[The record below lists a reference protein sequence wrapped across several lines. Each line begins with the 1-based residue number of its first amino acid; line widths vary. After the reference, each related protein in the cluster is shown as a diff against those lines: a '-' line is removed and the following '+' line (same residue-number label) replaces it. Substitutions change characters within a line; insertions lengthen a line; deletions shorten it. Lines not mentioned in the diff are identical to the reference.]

1 MSRNSLELRSG
12 EFLRPR
18 LHGARFKDG
27 SVSLDVLGE
36 LDALREM
43 VREVARWRFL
53 EANPWRQRSPRGF
66 NSIDLRLTDMDCGS
80 AVPVIS
86 LIPDERLSGAAARE
100 YQRYYERAREDIVDV
115 IGAAEYSDSQA
126 PNVRFPNRCLVH
138 FNRIGRSLRDDE
150 WIELLTP
157 NRDHS
162 VVLTKQSC
170 RRLHQWSLMTEVSG
184 DVTLRGAIYEADQ
197 ARMTFELQTLR
208 GPKVSGPIPREYLES
223 VMGAFNRYTHGEKV
237 IVQGTGRYDEHRR
250 LSNLESVERVIL
262 LGPLDVPSRLDEFRK
277 MKNGWLEGDGL
288 APNHDGLDWL
298 STSFDHHYPNDVAL
312 PHTFPTPAGGVEM
325 EWSFGSQSVILE
337 IDLEE
342 QLGDWLRFDNETDE
356 EYSNTLNL
364 SDSTKWEWVATEI
377 RRLEGAPE

>member
-1 MSRNSLELRSG
+1 MDSRESLRLRSG

-18 LHGARFKDG
+18 LHGARFKHG

-36 LDALREM
+36 LDALREL
-43 VREVARWRFL
+43 VLEVARWRFL

-66 NSIDLRLTDMDCGS
+66 NGIDLRLTDIDCGS

-100 YQRYYERAREDIVDV
+100 YQHYYELAREDIVDV
-115 IGAAEYSDSQA
+115 IGAAEHGDSQA
-126 PNVRFPNRCLVH
+126 PNVRFPNRCLAH

-150 WIELLTP
+150 FIELLAPT
-157 NRDHS
+157 RDRP

-170 RRLHQWSLMTEVSG
+170 RRLHQWSMMAEVSG
-184 DVTLRGAIYEADQ
+184 DVTLRGAICEADQ
-197 ARMTFELQTLR
+197 ARMTFELQPLQ
-208 GPKVSGPIPREYLES
+208 GPKVSGPIPREDLET
-223 VMGAFNRYTHGEKV
+223 VMVAFNRYGHGEKV
-237 IVQGTGRYDEHRR
+237 IVQGTGRYDEHRH

-298 STSFDHHYPNDVAL
+298 SASFNRHYPNDAAL
-312 PHTFPTPAGGVEM
+312 PHTFPTPAGGIEM
-325 EWSFGSQSVILE
+325 EWSSGSQSVILE
-337 IDLEE
+337 IDLEQ
-342 QLGDWLRFDNETDE
+342 QLGDWLRFDKETDE
-356 EYSNTLNL
+356 EYSHTLSL
-364 SDSTKWEWVATEI
+364 SDGTKWEWVAAEI
-377 RRLEGAPE
+377 RRL